1 MLESHRRKID
11 LEITPDCDHCKVK
24 ETPSHLLL
32 HCKVFDCEQHKLMK
46 TVYEVFN
53 SSKATFKGTMAELLG
68 EHLLKEDQLKEIR
81 RAVINFITATK
92 EDI

>member
-1 MLESHRRKID
+1 
-11 LEITPDCDHCKVK
+11 
-24 ETPSHLLL
+24 
-32 HCKVFDCEQHKLMK
+32 MK

-53 SSKATFKGTMAELLG
+53 SNKATFKRTMAELLG
-68 EHLLKEDQLKEIR
+68 EHLKEDQLKEIR